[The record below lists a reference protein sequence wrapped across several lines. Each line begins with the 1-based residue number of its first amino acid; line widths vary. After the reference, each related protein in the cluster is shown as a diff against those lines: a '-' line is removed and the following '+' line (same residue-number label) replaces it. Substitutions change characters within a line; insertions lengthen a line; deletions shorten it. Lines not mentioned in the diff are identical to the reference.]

1 MFKCKIV
8 QPIQLPE
15 PYSEYTRREATV
27 AGSKSVKSHL
37 RFKSMS
43 FKVQSQSKVIFS
55 KLGSP
60 IRLQIIRT
68 CLFILLSASPSWGPQ
83 TSFTPFLLILIGS
96 QILIYRSDS
105 NCHTETFL
113 FKAGAQSTKTVQCQ
127 ANFAR

>member
-1 MFKCKIV
+1 MFKCLNVKFCSQSSCPNLTASTHGERRPLQV
-8 QPIQLPE
+8 Q
-15 PYSEYTRREATV
+15 
-27 AGSKSVKSHL
+27 SHL

-60 IRLQIIRT
+60 IRLQIIQT
-68 CLFILLSASPSWGPQ
+68 CLFILLSASPSRGPQ